1 MSGSDDKR
9 KLGKILLRQRLV
21 TPLELDDLLEDQRSH
36 PGNRL
41 ATTAMRVG
49 MVQEPDLLA
58 ALSEQHGV
66 PGIDLSEVVI
76 PTGNLRLVPIDVA
89 KQYLILPVNVTERE
103 IVLAMADP
111 ADRRI
116 IEEIEFVTGR
126 TVHPHVALHGHLK
139 RIIDTTYE
147 LLERGEAH
155 YIGPNAPPES
165 LESLGLRAQSV
176 RPSLR
181 NDSLRNDRAGTHR
194 GDATELSSSLLPSR
208 ELVPDPDPLL
218 ARRASS
224 KPGRLSARPR
234 DPYALD
240 EPGGTQHTKILVV
253 DDEDDIRR
261 MLRRVLQE
269 RGYQVFEAGTG
280 TDALRLVREHSPDL
294 ILLDAMLPDIHGFDV
309 CRRIKT
315 SKAFGHV
322 PIIML
327 SAIYRG
333 WRFAEDLR
341 ESYGVPVF
349 LEKPFKI
356 SEVTRVVERTLA
368 GSLELRDKDEDENEQ
383 LSPSASEA
391 LTSGIDAYRAGDID
405 DAIAHLKRGVGLDGL
420 SFRLH
425 YHLGLLYGRRDDL
438 FDAIHEMETAVN
450 LAPRNFAA
458 LKNLAVLY
466 QRAGFKHRAIEVWE
480 RAIGTAPDEET
491 KGGIKELLMSLL

>member
-41 ATTAMRVG
+41 ATTAMRAG
-49 MVQEPDLLA
+49 MVPEPDLLA

-66 PGIDLSEVVI
+66 PGLDLSEVVI
-76 PTGNLRLVPIDVA
+76 PTSNLRLVPIDVA
-89 KQYLILPVNVTERE
+89 KQYLILPVDVTERE
-103 IVLAMADP
+103 ILLAMADP
-111 ADRRI
+111 GDRRI

-126 TVHPHVALHGHLK
+126 TVRPHVALHGHIK
-139 RIIDTTYE
+139 RVIDTAYE

-155 YIGPNAPPES
+155 YIGPNAPAES
-165 LESLGLRAQSV
+165 LESLGLRTQSV

-181 NDSLRNDRAGTHR
+181 DDRAETHGGNAAR
-194 GDATELSSSLLPSR
+194 IAELSSSLFPSR
-208 ELVPDPDPLL
+208 EPVPDRDPLS

-224 KPGRLSARPR
+224 KPGDLLSARPR

-240 EPGGTQHTKILVV
+240 EPGGTQHTRILVV

-280 TDALRLVREHSPDL
+280 TDALRLVREHSPHL
-294 ILLDAMLPDIHGFDV
+294 ILLDAMLPDIHGLDV
-309 CRRIKT
+309 CRRIKM

-356 SEVTRVVERTLA
+356 SEVTRIVERALA
-368 GSLELRDKDEDENEQ
+368 GSLEPHDQGGGDHEE
-383 LSPSASEA
+383 LSPPASEA
-391 LTSGIDAYRAGDID
+391 LTSGIDAYKAGDID
-405 DAIAHLKRGVGLDGL
+405 DAIAHLKRGVGIDGL

>member
-1 MSGSDDKR
+1 MSGGDEKK

-21 TPLELDDLLEDQRSH
+21 TPLELDDLLEDQRSQ
-36 PGNRL
+36 PGHRL

-49 MVQEPDLLA
+49 MVKEIDLLG
-58 ALSEQHGV
+58 ALSEQHEI
-66 PGIDLSEVVI
+66 PGLDLSEIII
-76 PTGNLRLVPIDVA
+76 PTANLRLIPVDVA
-89 KQYLILPVNVTERE
+89 KQYLLLPVEVKEHE
-103 IVLAMADP
+103 ILLAMADP
-111 ADRRI
+111 GDRRI

-126 TVHPHVALHGHLK
+126 AVRPHVSLHGHLK
-139 RIIDTTYE
+139 RVLETAYE
-147 LLERGEAH
+147 LLERGESH
-155 YIGPNAPPES
+155 YIGPNVPAES
-165 LESLGLRAQSV
+165 LELLGLRVQSQHPSV
-176 RPSLR
+176 SEEKEISVESTPRRSERPSDTR
-181 NDSLRNDRAGTHR
+181 
-194 GDATELSSSLLPSR
+194 
-208 ELVPDPDPLL
+208 
-218 ARRASS
+218 
-224 KPGRLSARPR
+224 
-234 DPYALD
+234 
-240 EPGGTQHTKILVV
+240 KILIV

-269 RGYQVFEAGTG
+269 RGYQIFEAANG
-280 TDALRLVREHSPDL
+280 TDALRLLREHSPDL
-294 ILLDAMLPDIHGFDV
+294 ILLDAMLPDIHGLDV

-356 SEVTRVVERTLA
+356 SEVTRLIEHTLA
-368 GSLELRDKDEDENEQ
+368 GHAELREEDEE
-383 LSPSASEA
+383 LSPSASAA
-391 LTSGIDAYRAGDID
+391 LTSGIDAYKAGNID
-405 DAIAHLKRGVGLDGL
+405 QAITHLKRGVGVDGL

-425 YHLGLLYGRRDDL
+425 YHLGLLYGRRDNL

-466 QRAGFKHRAIEVWE
+466 QRAGFKHRAIEIWE
-480 RAIGTAPDEET
+480 RAIGNAPDEET
-491 KGGIKELLMSLL
+491 KGGIKELLVSLL

>member
-1 MSGSDDKR
+1 
-9 KLGKILLRQRLV
+9 
-21 TPLELDDLLEDQRSH
+21 
-36 PGNRL
+36 
-41 ATTAMRVG
+41 MRVG
-49 MVQEPDLLA
+49 IVKEVDLLG

-66 PGIDLSEVVI
+66 PGMDLSEIII
-76 PTGNLRLVPIDVA
+76 PTANLHLVPVDVA
-89 KQYLILPVNVTERE
+89 KQYLILPVEVKEHE
-103 IVLAMADP
+103 ILLAMADP
-111 ADRRI
+111 GDRRI

-126 TVHPHVALHGHLK
+126 TVRAHVSLHGHLK
-139 RIIDTTYE
+139 RVVETAYE
-147 LLERGEAH
+147 LLERGESH
-155 YIGPNAPPES
+155 YIGPNAPAES
-165 LESLGLRAQSV
+165 LELLGLRIQSQ
-176 RPSLR
+176 RPVLR
-181 NDSLRNDRAGTHR
+181 KERVEPQHTN
-194 GDATELSSSLLPSR
+194 TEAESEPS
-208 ELVPDPDPLL
+208 
-218 ARRASS
+218 AR
-224 KPGRLSARPR
+224 PSARPR
-234 DPYALD
+234 EPYSLD
-240 EPGGTQHTKILVV
+240 EPAAAHQYRILVV

-269 RGYQVFEAGTG
+269 RGYQVYEAASG
-280 TDALRLVREHSPDL
+280 TDALRLLRDHNPHL
-294 ILLDAMLPDIHGFDV
+294 ILLDAMLPDLHGLEV

-356 SEVTRVVERTLA
+356 SEVTRVVEHTLA
-368 GSLELRDKDEDENEQ
+368 GQAEAREEDEE

-391 LTSGIDAYRAGDID
+391 LTSGIDAYKSGNID
-405 DAIAHLKRGVGLDGL
+405 QAIAHLKRGVGSDSL

-466 QRAGFKHRAIEVWE
+466 QRAGFKHRAIEIWE
-480 RAIGTAPDEET
+480 RAIGSAPDEET
-491 KGGIKELLMSLL
+491 KGGIKELLVSLL